1 MNTFQIL
8 YIDDSKE
15 DRELLRTI
23 IGTIATDIEII
34 EQADGETGL
43 MYLQNEKIPTPDL
56 VLLDL
61 NMPGMHGLEVLK
73 AIRDDEH
80 LKSLPVIVFTV
91 STASNHITEA
101 FRAGANAVINK
112 PLDLSEYKQVFID
125 TFHFWRNISRLPSS

>member
-1 MNTFQIL
+1 MKKFQIL

-23 IGTIATDIEII
+23 VGTIASDIEIL

-43 MYLQNEKIPTPDL
+43 MFLQNDEIATPDL

-61 NMPGMHGLEVLK
+61 NMPGMHGIQVLK
-73 AIRDDEH
+73 TIRDDEK

-91 STASNHITEA
+91 STASNHIKEA